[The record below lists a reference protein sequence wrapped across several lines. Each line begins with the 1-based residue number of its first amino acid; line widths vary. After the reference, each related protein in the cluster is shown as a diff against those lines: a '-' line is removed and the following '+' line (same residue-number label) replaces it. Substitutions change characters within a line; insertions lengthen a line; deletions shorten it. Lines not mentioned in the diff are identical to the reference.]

1 MDEQRQNEEVS
12 ARLNRI
18 ESDLRQMKGLLWAI
32 GGMLLLIVVQS
43 GPLLSRLLAMA
54 LYGIVAMG
62 VVYAFYWLLMGIS
75 RRRARPRSDEE
86 LRAAI
91 LAKGPSATNTDKD

>member
-1 MDEQRQNEEVS
+1 MDEERQNEEVS

-18 ESDLRQMKGLLWAI
+18 EGDLRRMKGLLWAI
-32 GGMLLLIVVQS
+32 GGMLFLILVQS
-43 GPLLSRLLAMA
+43 GPLFSRLLQMA

-62 VVYAFYWLLMGIS
+62 VVYAFYWLLMGAA
-75 RRRARPRSDEE
+75 RWRERPRSDQE

-91 LAKGPSATNTDKD
+91 LAKDSSATSTDKD